1 MTHDLFYK
9 TVTLWFPCLKI
20 FSQIDLLEQYP
31 SKQSAQGRRNQC
43 GGEGGGGGGHR
54 RHVPSL
60 PLLNFFKGPKLP
72 FFVMKSALFVQTCVQ
87 TNVAVN
93 TNLKVPFVFPKY
105 IHVCPLTQDNYV
117 VNT

>member
-1 MTHDLFYK
+1 MQ
-9 TVTLWFPCLKI
+9 I
-20 FSQIDLLEQYP
+20 FSQIDLLEQHP

-43 GGEGGGGGGHR
+43 VCGGGGGGHR

-60 PLLNFFKGPKLP
+60 PVLNFFKGPKLP
-72 FFVMKSALFVQTCVQ
+72 FFVMKSALFVQTCAQ

-93 TNLKVPFVFPKY
+93 TNLKVPFVFPKHIY
-105 IHVCPLTQDNYV
+105 ACPLTQDNYV